1 MLTHILKNLT
11 RRKTRTL
18 LTTAGIAIGVAM
30 IVALGAMGEGL
41 RTGYLTMFSGSGAD
55 LTIMQKG
62 AYDITISS
70 VPEEVVQQVAQMPEV
85 KAATGMLV
93 GNVTAPG
100 SPYFFVFGYDP
111 ASFAI
116 DRFKLV
122 DGSPLGSAKTN
133 GRSAREIL
141 VGQQAAESLKLK
153 VGDALPLSG
162 GTFRIV
168 GIYETG
174 SGFEDAAAV
183 AALPDVQNLLQKKRQ
198 VGAVQIQLKDER
210 QIDRGRERIIKT
222 FPTLNLSKSSQAA
235 DQQQVITMIQGLAWG
250 ISMLAIVIGGIG
262 MTNTVMMSVFER
274 TREIGTL
281 RALGWRRR
289 RVLFM
294 VLGESTLL
302 GVVGGVIGCA
312 IGAAVISPLGQVPA
326 LTFLQGRLTGSL
338 LVQGMLT
345 AIVLGAAGGIYP
357 AWWASKLLPIEAL
370 HYEGG
375 AGTDSSLGARH
386 IRSSLL
392 RSLWRRRTRTALTI
406 LGIAIG
412 LASVVTLSG
421 LTDGFMGQYSQLV
434 SGGDADLTARQAN
447 SSGIG
452 YSTIADRAGRQIAML
467 PGVESVSG
475 AVMGIV
481 QTEQMPFFIIM
492 GYSPYEPAIN
502 HFKMAEGRLLSG
514 NREIMIGR
522 PAAALLQVGVGDI
535 VRLKDVGFR
544 VVGIFET
551 GVTWEEGSGIISL
564 RDAQA
569 LFGKPRQVTML
580 YINVDDPQQ
589 AESLRQTIQTAFP
602 EIAIAP
608 SSEFVESGPEMQSMN
623 AMMWAISAMAILV
636 GGIGM
641 ANTMFM
647 SVFERTREIGTL
659 RALGWRRRRVL
670 WAVLKESLV
679 LSLIG
684 VLIGVTFSALLSFTL
699 RLIPMW
705 GEALTIILSG
715 ALLLQALIIALALG
729 ALGGLYPAWRASKLS
744 PVEALRYE

>member
-1 MLTHILKNLT
+1 
-11 RRKTRTL
+11 
-18 LTTAGIAIGVAM
+18 
-30 IVALGAMGEGL
+30 
-41 RTGYLTMFSGSGAD
+41 
-55 LTIMQKG
+55 
-62 AYDITISS
+62 
-70 VPEEVVQQVAQMPEV
+70 
-85 KAATGMLV
+85 
-93 GNVTAPG
+93 
-100 SPYFFVFGYDP
+100 
-111 ASFAI
+111 
-116 DRFKLV
+116 
-122 DGSPLGSAKTN
+122 
-133 GRSAREIL
+133 
-141 VGQQAAESLKLK
+141 
-153 VGDALPLSG
+153 
-162 GTFRIV
+162 
-168 GIYETG
+168 
-174 SGFEDAAAV
+174 
-183 AALPDVQNLLQKKRQ
+183 
-198 VGAVQIQLKDER
+198 
-210 QIDRGRERIIKT
+210 
-222 FPTLNLSKSSQAA
+222 
-235 DQQQVITMIQGLAWG
+235 
-250 ISMLAIVIGGIG
+250 MLAIVIGGIG

-312 IGAAVISPLGQVPA
+312 IGAAVIGPLGQVPA

-370 HYEGG
+370 RYEGG
-375 AGTDSSLGARH
+375 AGTDSSLGVRH

-434 SGGDADLTARQAN
+434 SGGEADLTARQAN
-447 SSGIG
+447 ASGIG

-502 HFKMAEGRLLSG
+502 HFKMVEGRLISG

-535 VRLKDVGFR
+535 MRLKDVGFR

-564 RDAQA
+564 RDAQS

-580 YINVDDPQQ
+580 YINVNDPQQ
-589 AESLRQTIQTAFP
+589 AESIRHTIQSAFP
-602 EIAIAP
+602 EIAVAP

-684 VLIGVTFSALLSFTL
+684 VLIGVAFSAMLSLTL

-705 GEALTIILSG
+705 GEALTIILSA

-729 ALGGLYPAWRASKLS
+729 ALGGVYPAWRASKLS

>member
-41 RTGYLTMFSGSGAD
+41 RTGYLTMFSGSGSD

-70 VPEEVVQQVAQMPEV
+70 VPEDVIAQIGQMPEI
-85 KAATGMLV
+85 KAATGMIV

-111 ASFAI
+111 NSFAI
-116 DRFKLV
+116 ERFKLV
-122 DGSPLGSAKTN
+122 DGSPLGVAKTN

-141 VGQQAAESLKLK
+141 IGRQAAESLKLK
-153 VGDALPLSG
+153 VGDALQLSG
-162 GTFRIV
+162 GTFRIA

-183 AALPDVQNLLQKKRQ
+183 AALSDVQNLLQKKRQ
-198 VGAVQIQLKDER
+198 VGAVQIQLKDQR
-210 QIDRGRERIIKT
+210 QIDRVRERITKN
-222 FPTLNLSKSSQAA
+222 FPSLNLSKSSQAG
-235 DQQQVITMIQGLAWG
+235 DQQQVVTMIQGLAWG
-250 ISMLAIVIGGIG
+250 ISMLAVVIGGIG

-289 RVLFM
+289 RILVM

-302 GVVGGVIGCA
+302 GVVGGVIGCL
-312 IGAAVISPLGQVPA
+312 IGAAVIGPLGQVPA
-326 LTFLQGRLTGSL
+326 LSFLQGRLTWP
-338 LVQGMLT
+338 LVAQGMLT
-345 AIVLGAAGGIYP
+345 AIVLGAVGGIYP
-357 AWWASKLLPIEAL
+357 ARWASRLLPIEAL
-370 HYEGG
+370 RYEGG
-375 AGTDSSLGARH
+375 AGNDSFQSLRH
-386 IRSSLL
+386 IKSNIL
-392 RSLWRRRTRTALTI
+392 RSLWRRRTRSVLTI

-421 LTDGFMGQYSQLV
+421 LTDGFMGQYSKLV

-447 SSGIG
+447 ASGIG
-452 YSTIADRAGRQIAML
+452 YSVISDQAGRQIALL
-467 PGVESVSG
+467 PGVENVSG

-492 GYSPYEPAIN
+492 GYSPYETAIN
-502 HFKMAEGRLLSG
+502 HFKMTEGRLISG

-522 PAAALLQVGVGDI
+522 PAVALLQVGVGDI
-535 VRLKDVGFR
+535 IRLKDVGFR

-580 YINVDDPQQ
+580 YINVTDPQQ
-589 AESLRQTIQTAFP
+589 AEPIRRQIETGFP
-602 EIAIAP
+602 EISVAP

-641 ANTMFM
+641 ANTMVM

-679 LSLIG
+679 ISLIG
-684 VLIGVTFSALLSFTL
+684 VAIGVTFSALLSFLL
-699 RLIPMW
+699 RQIPLW
-705 GEALTIILSG
+705 GDALVIIISG
-715 ALLLQALIIALALG
+715 ALLLQALIIALLLG
-729 ALGGLYPAWRASKLS
+729 ALGGMYPAWRASTLS

>member
-41 RTGYLTMFSGSGAD
+41 RTGYLTMFSGSGSD

-70 VPEEVVQQVAQMPEV
+70 VPEEVVQQVAQLPEI

-116 DRFKLV
+116 ERFKLV
-122 DGSPLGSAKTN
+122 DGSPLGSTKTN

-141 VGQQAAESLKLK
+141 VGKQAAESLKLK
-153 VGDALPLSG
+153 VGDALTLSG

-210 QIDRGRERIIKT
+210 QIDRVRERITKT

-235 DQQQVITMIQGLAWG
+235 DQQQVVTMIQGLAWG
-250 ISMLAIVIGGIG
+250 ISLLAVVIGGIG

-312 IGAAVISPLGQVPA
+312 IGAAVIGPLGQVPA
-326 LTFLQGRLTGSL
+326 LSFLQGRLTGML
-338 LVQGMLT
+338 LVQGMFT

-370 HYEGG
+370 RYEGG
-375 AGTDSSLGARH
+375 AGTDSSLGMRH

-421 LTDGFMGQYSQLV
+421 LTDGFMGQYSKLV

-447 SSGIG
+447 ASGIG
-452 YSTIADRAGRQIAML
+452 YSTISDRAGRQIAML
-467 PGVESVSG
+467 PGVEDVSG

-492 GYSPYEPAIN
+492 GYSPYETAIE
-502 HFKMAEGRLLSG
+502 HFKMAEGRLISG

-535 VRLKDVGFR
+535 IRLKDVGFR

-551 GVTWEEGSGIISL
+551 GVTWEEGSGIVSL

-589 AESLRQTIQTAFP
+589 AESIRQTIQSAFP
-602 EIAIAP
+602 EIAVAP

-670 WAVLKESLV
+670 WAVLKESFV
-679 LSLIG
+679 LSMIG
-684 VLIGVTFSALLSFTL
+684 VLIGVAFSALLSFTL

-705 GEALTIILSG
+705 GEALVIILST

-729 ALGGLYPAWRASKLS
+729 ALGGMYPAWRASKLS

>member
-1 MLTHILKNLT
+1 MLKHILRNLT

-70 VPEEVVQQVAQMPEV
+70 VPEEVVQQVAQLPEI
-85 KAATGMLV
+85 KAATGMMV

-116 DRFKLV
+116 ERFKIV
-122 DGSPLGSAKTN
+122 DGSPLGQTRTA

-141 VGQQAAESLKLK
+141 VGKQAAESLKLK

-210 QIDRGRERIIKT
+210 QIDRVRERITKT
-222 FPTLNLSKSSQAA
+222 FPTLNLTKSSQAA
-235 DQQQVITMIQGLAWG
+235 DQQQVVTMIQGLAWG
-250 ISMLAIVIGGIG
+250 ISMLAVVIGGIG

-289 RVLFM
+289 RVLIM
-294 VLGESTLL
+294 VMGESTLL

-312 IGAAVISPLGQVPA
+312 IGAAVIGPLGRVPA
-326 LTFLQGRLTGSL
+326 LSFLQGRLTSAL

-357 AWWASKLLPIEAL
+357 ARWASKLLPIEAL
-370 HYEGG
+370 RYEGG
-375 AGTDSSLGARH
+375 AGTDSARGLLH

-392 RSLWRRRTRTALTI
+392 RSLLRRRTRTALTI

-421 LTDGFMGQYSQLV
+421 LTDGFMGQYSKLV

-447 SSGIG
+447 ASGIG
-452 YSTIADRAGRQIAML
+452 YSTIADQAGRQIALM
-467 PGVESVSG
+467 PGVKSVSG

-502 HFKMAEGRLLSG
+502 HFKMEEGRLISG

-535 VRLKDVGFR
+535 IRLKDVGFR

-564 RDAQA
+564 RDAQS

-589 AESLRQTIQTAFP
+589 AESIRQTIASAFP
-602 EIAIAP
+602 EIAVAP
-608 SSEFVESGPEMQSMN
+608 SSEFVEKGPEMQSMS

-641 ANTMFM
+641 ANTMYM

-670 WAVLKESLV
+670 WTVLKESLV

-684 VLIGVTFSALLSFTL
+684 VLIGVAFSALLSFTL
-699 RLIPMW
+699 RLVPMW
-705 GEALTIILSG
+705 GEALTIILSA
-715 ALLLQALIIALALG
+715 ALLLQALIIALCLG

>member
-1 MLTHILKNLT
+1 MLIHILKNLT

-41 RTGYLTMFSGSGAD
+41 RTGYLTMFSGSGSD

-70 VPEEVVQQVAQMPEV
+70 VPEDVVAQIAQMPEI

-116 DRFKLV
+116 ERFKIV
-122 DGSPLGSAKTN
+122 DGSPLGAAKTN

-141 VGQQAAESLKLK
+141 IGKQAAESLKLK
-153 VGDALPLSG
+153 VGDALQLSG

-210 QIDRGRERIIKT
+210 QIDRVRERLSKD
-222 FPTLNLSKSSQAA
+222 FPALNLSKSSQAA
-235 DQQQVITMIQGLAWG
+235 DQQQVVTMIQGLAWG
-250 ISMLAIVIGGIG
+250 ISMLAVVIGGIG

-289 RVLFM
+289 RVLTM
-294 VLGESTLL
+294 VMGESTLL
-302 GVVGGVIGCA
+302 GVIGGVIGCV
-312 IGAAVISPLGQVPA
+312 IGAAVIGPLGQVPA
-326 LTFLQGRLTGSL
+326 LSFLQGRLTGSL

-370 HYEGG
+370 RYEGG
-375 AGTDSSLGARH
+375 AASDSSEGLRH
-386 IRSSLL
+386 IKSNIL
-392 RSLWRRRTRTALTI
+392 RSLWRRRTRSVLTI

-421 LTDGFMGQYSQLV
+421 LTDGFMGQYSKLV
-434 SGGDADLTARQAN
+434 SGGNTDLTARQAN

-452 YSTIADRAGRQIAML
+452 YSVISAQAERQVALL
-467 PGVESVSG
+467 PGVANVSG
-475 AVMGIV
+475 VVMGIV

-492 GYSPYEPAIN
+492 GYSPYETAIN
-502 HFKMAEGRLLSG
+502 HFKMTEGRLISG
-514 NREIMIGR
+514 NHEIMIGR

-535 VRLKDVGFR
+535 IRLKDVGFR

-564 RDAQA
+564 HDAQA
-569 LFGKPRQVTML
+569 LFGKPRQLTML
-580 YINVDDPQQ
+580 YINVNDPQQ
-589 AESLRQTIQTAFP
+589 AETIRRQIETGFP
-602 EIAIAP
+602 EISVAP

-641 ANTMFM
+641 ANTMVM

-679 LSLIG
+679 ISLIG
-684 VLIGVTFSALLSFTL
+684 VMIGVAFSALLSFLL
-699 RLIPMW
+699 RQIPLW
-705 GEALTIILSG
+705 GDALVIIISG
-715 ALLLQALIIALALG
+715 ALLLQALIIALLLG
-729 ALGGLYPAWRASKLS
+729 ALGGLYPAWRASTLS